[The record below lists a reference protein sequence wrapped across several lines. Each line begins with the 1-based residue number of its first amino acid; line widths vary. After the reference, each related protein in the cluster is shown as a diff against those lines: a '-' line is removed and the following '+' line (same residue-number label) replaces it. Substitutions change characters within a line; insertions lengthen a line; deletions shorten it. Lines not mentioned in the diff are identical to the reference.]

1 MCIVSIETET
11 ANCWIKR
18 YSSHNAPSD
27 RRCVDTLC
35 IFSVSANQREHVGT
49 ARCQRI
55 CTEIRFKKKRKR
67 FSEISSKGV
76 SKTKF
81 DVLIANGDKIKDP
94 TGILIDISKYKWGN
108 MKHRVV
114 VESDTDVNVVFYLLK
129 QSYEI
134 TKRSE

>member
-1 MCIVSIETET
+1 MELPDV
-11 ANCWIKR
+11 
-18 YSSHNAPSD
+18 
-27 RRCVDTLC
+27 
-35 IFSVSANQREHVGT
+35 SVSVLKSDS
-49 ARCQRI
+49 
-55 CTEIRFKKKRKR
+55 KKKRKR
-67 FSEISSKGV
+67 FGEISSKGV

-81 DVLIANGDKIKDP
+81 DVLIANGDKIRNP